1 MRSALWGI
9 VVAGST
15 LAGGLTL
22 GAACGSRPTECIELY
37 TCPLG
42 GGGSPGSSSSTSS
55 SSSTATGTGGGPPA
69 TCVPTAGMAPV
80 DNTCGIFVSS
90 SFGADGPNAGSKV
103 KPYKTLAAAIAA
115 AGPAKKPVYACAETF
130 TETLTVAVGVGVYG
144 GLDCTKKWSYAE
156 GGKSTL
162 TTDAD
167 AVPLTLSASAN
178 GASLFDFK
186 VQAAGAMLAGGSSIA
201 VIADQVTAAFTRC
214 DFIAGNGKD
223 GLAGVMSTV
232 GVGPKSDSTDPL
244 IRGNN
249 GSDAC
254 ASATMSFGGG
264 ARDNALCP
272 FASGGPIGGSGGQ
285 GAVPNGGPGDIQPV
299 ATMQTA
305 LGGQGETS
313 AGWGCFGGSGLADG
327 GANGQAG
334 PDGLGAAGLTSLGTF
349 GISGY
354 VGVSGA
360 PGDLGKPGQ
369 GGAGGGGAKGKAGC
383 AGASGG
389 GGGAGGC
396 GGHGGTGGQA
406 GGASIALVS
415 LSATLAFDT
424 VTSKLGTGG
433 AGGDG
438 GDSQDG
444 GVGGFG
450 GFGGKAASG
459 TLKACYGGG
468 GGQGG
473 GGGKGGGGRG
483 GHAIGMA
490 ATGSVALDTKGVKFS
505 QKGTIGLGG
514 KGGPSQD
521 GDPGVLADVQVFP

>member
-22 GAACGSRPTECIELY
+22 GAACGSLPDDCVELY
-37 TCPLG
+37 ACALG
-42 GGGSPGSSSSTSS
+42 SGGSPSSASS
-55 SSSTATGTGGGPPA
+55 SSSSSASSSSGTGGGPPS
-69 TCVPTAGMAPV
+69 TCVPTAGMDPV
-80 DNTCGIFVSS
+80 DDTCGIFVSS
-90 SFGADGPNAGSKV
+90 SQGADSASAGSKA
-103 KPYKTLAAAIAA
+103 KPYKTLAAAITA
-115 AGPAKKPVYACAETF
+115 AGAAKKPVYACSETF
-130 TETLTVAVGVGVYG
+130 SETLTVAVGVGVYG
-144 GLDCTKKWSYAE
+144 GLDCTKGWSYA
-156 GGKSTL
+156 GDAKSTL

-167 AVPLTLSASAN
+167 AVPLTLSATAN
-178 GASLFDFK
+178 GASLFDFT
-186 VQAAGAMLAGGSSIA
+186 VQAADAMLSGGSSIA

-223 GLAGVMSTV
+223 GLPGIASTV
-232 GVGPKSDSTDPL
+232 GVGPTSDSTDPL
-244 IRGNN
+244 IRGNDGTN
-249 GSDAC
+249 AC
-254 ASATMSFGGG
+254 ASAVQSLGG
-264 ARDNALCP
+264 AIKENALCP
-272 FASGGPIGGSGGQ
+272 IASGGPIGGAGGLADTTQ
-285 GAVPNGGPGDIQPV
+285 GYNGGAIPASPL
-299 ATMQTA
+299 TA

-334 PDGLGAAGLTSLGTF
+334 LDGLGAAGLTSLGTLA
-349 GISGY
+349 ISGY
-354 VGVSGA
+354 VGASGA
-360 PGDLGKPGQ
+360 PGDLGKAGQ

-406 GGASIALVS
+406 GGASIALLS
-415 LSATLAFDT
+415 LTATFAFDT
-424 VTSKLGTGG
+424 VTVKLGAGG

-438 GDSQDG
+438 GDGQDG

-459 TLKACYGGG
+459 ILKACDGGG

-473 GGGKGGGGRG
+473 RGGKGGGGRG
-483 GHAIGMA
+483 GHAIGIA
-490 ATGSVALDTKGVKFS
+490 ATGTKMVDTIGITFLK
-505 QKGTIGLGG
+505 KGTPGPGG
-514 KGGPSQD
+514 KGGPMND
-521 GDPGVLADVQVFP
+521 GEPGVQANVQLFP